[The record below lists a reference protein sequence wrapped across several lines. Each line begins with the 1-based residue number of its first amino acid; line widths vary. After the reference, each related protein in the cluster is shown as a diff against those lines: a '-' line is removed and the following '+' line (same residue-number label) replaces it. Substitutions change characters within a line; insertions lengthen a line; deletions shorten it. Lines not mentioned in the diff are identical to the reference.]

1 VQPDRSVPT
10 RSFRRLVQAGW
21 ARYIEGRIR
30 GWGDSSRL
38 KFRRNSFPLV
48 SNGKLLQKNPELRYQ
63 TAAELRDDLQR
74 LAEGSP
80 KARRGGKLGITV
92 MAVVVAAAI
101 GVLLWQHMQ
110 GKPLTDKDV
119 LVLSDF
125 TNSTGDPVFDGT
137 LREGLAIQLE
147 QSPFLKIMDEEQVQR
162 DLRRMSLP
170 PGGHI
175 RPDE

>member
-110 GKPLTDKDV
+110 AGCSHWDGNTGSGSFRESTRYSGKLRQ
-119 LVLSDF
+119 
-125 TNSTGDPVFDGT
+125 ST
-137 LREGLAIQLE
+137 R
-147 QSPFLKIMDEEQVQR
+147 SPH
-162 DLRRMSLP
+162 S
-170 PGGHI
+170 
-175 RPDE
+175 